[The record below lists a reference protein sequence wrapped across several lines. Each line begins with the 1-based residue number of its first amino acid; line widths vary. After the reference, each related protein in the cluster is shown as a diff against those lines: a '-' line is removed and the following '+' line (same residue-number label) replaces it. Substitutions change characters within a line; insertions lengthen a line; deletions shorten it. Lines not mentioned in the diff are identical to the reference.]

1 MKRMAISLIFALTLV
16 WFASFRVS
24 AEKQLFSLTVEA
36 PSEPLKVGGEL
47 RLRVTVTN
55 TSDRSITFIR
65 SPGIIPHEA
74 IRYNIEVRDS
84 RGESAPPSEYVRK
97 LKTSETRW
105 FESSHAYTIKPGESF
120 VDDVEVTRF
129 YDLSQP
135 GKYTISVAREFPP
148 RQKLG
153 EGAVKSNSIDV
164 TVVP

>member
-55 TSDRSITFIR
+55 TSSHTIVFVR
-65 SPGIIPHEA
+65 SPGQIPEEFF
-74 IRYNIEVRDS
+74 RYSVEVRDS
-84 RGESAPPSEYVRK
+84 KGQSAPPSAYVKQLNDPRAS
-97 LKTSETRW
+97 T
-105 FESSHAYTIKPGESF
+105 FESRRAYSLKPGESF
-120 VDDVEVTRF
+120 VDDVEVTKF

-135 GKYTISVAREFPP
+135 GTYTISVAREFPP

-153 EGAVKSNSIDV
+153 EGKVKSNSV
-164 TVVP
+164 RLTVVP